1 MKRLALLG
9 ALLVATAALAAP
21 DEELLGKSKGYPVCN
36 LGFGENQCL
45 VGALSHF
52 DRLFPA
58 RTVQKG
64 AAVRELRK
72 APKEPPIFY
81 RRLGTADAPKSV
93 NDFLDE
99 NRNTGLLVMKDDV
112 ILVERYQYGRTAA
125 DRFQSYSM
133 AKTVV
138 AMLIGIALKE
148 QKIKSI
154 EDLAQDYVPELK
166 GHPYGET
173 KLRDLLTMS
182 SGVRFTEDYSG
193 KDDSWELGSKTIGQQ
208 GPGGAASVASFRT
221 REVPPGT
228 RWHYSSAESEV
239 LGLVLRAAVNQ
250 PLVQYLSEKIWQ
262 PMGAESDATWQV
274 DASGHETGFMGI
286 NATLRDWG
294 RFGLLLANDGR
305 VGDKQ
310 LIPAEWVRAATVPH
324 AHYLEVGVATKY
336 NGYGYQTWL
345 IHPKERYF
353 AALGIRGQA
362 IFVDPRSKLVVV
374 HTAVYPIADQNS
386 RSAQFA
392 LFYGTLRALGEH
404 MANP

>member
-52 DRLFPA
+52 DRIFPA

-148 QKIKSI
+148 QKIK
-154 EDLAQDYVPELK
+154 
-166 GHPYGET
+166 
-173 KLRDLLTMS
+173 
-182 SGVRFTEDYSG
+182 
-193 KDDSWELGSKTIGQQ
+193 TI
-208 GPGGAASVASFRT
+208 
-221 REVPPGT
+221 
-228 RWHYSSAESEV
+228 
-239 LGLVLRAAVNQ
+239 
-250 PLVQYLSEKIWQ
+250 
-262 PMGAESDATWQV
+262 
-274 DASGHETGFMGI
+274 
-286 NATLRDWG
+286 
-294 RFGLLLANDGR
+294 
-305 VGDKQ
+305 Q
-310 LIPAEWVRAATVPH
+310 L
-324 AHYLEVGVATKY
+324 
-336 NGYGYQTWL
+336 
-345 IHPKERYF
+345 
-353 AALGIRGQA
+353 
-362 IFVDPRSKLVVV
+362 
-374 HTAVYPIADQNS
+374 
-386 RSAQFA
+386 
-392 LFYGTLRALGEH
+392 
-404 MANP
+404 